1 MTWMQ
6 QLGEEI
12 AKARRKAGLTQ
23 EELKEAIGVSRQ
35 TIGLYER
42 GKTSPPF
49 ETLASIATALEADQ
63 FVVEDLHIT
72 FSRNG
77 TQSGPEAVHQ
87 QLKLDFDDKGGVTV
101 RIESTGHGQG
111 MVVKKMLA

>member
-1 MTWMQ
+1 MAWMQ

-12 AKARRKAGLTQ
+12 AKARRKAGKTQ
-23 EELKEAIGVSRQ
+23 EELEKAIGVSRQ

-42 GKTSPPF
+42 GKTPPPF
-49 ETLASIATALEADQ
+49 ETLASIANALQADQ

-77 TQSGPEAVHQ
+77 RRAALESLPQ
-87 QLKLDFDDKGGVTV
+87 QMTLNFDKDGGATV
-101 RIESTGHGQG
+101 RIEPTGAGLVIKL
-111 MVVKKMLA
+111 MSA